1 MRLSKLYERKINC
14 YWEQRQNQKVI
25 IFETLTIIHPCIDVV
40 AVKDVHDISKIVFNT
55 DQGKQ
60 DLQIHAIFLTDSDH
74 DYILEEIECR

>member
-1 MRLSKLYERKINC
+1 M
-14 YWEQRQNQKVI
+14 
-25 IFETLTIIHPCIDVV
+25 V